1 MSLNSHKALCSD
13 PVLIEDTAF
22 LYMFLAASLEKVR
35 AMIWDGAMPSF
46 STMYAIFA
54 VMVRACAYED
64 QLGGLGVL
72 DLLELAGF
80 LGRGGGK
87 V

>member
-35 AMIWDGAMPSF
+35 ARMGRCFPFRPCMRSWLRWSRSCLRLRGS
-46 STMYAIFA
+46 
-54 VMVRACAYED
+54 V
-64 QLGGLGVL
+64 GGLGVF
-72 DLLELAGF
+72 D
-80 LGRGGGK
+80 
-87 V
+87 